1 MWAQNLHEGHAMTK
15 DLHTLIKSLTS
26 SEKGYVKKH
35 SIVHVIGDQNKY
47 IKLFDAIDKQKEYDE
62 KEIIQKFA
70 DDPILN
76 NFSVAKKY
84 LFRFILKCLE
94 SYNTNAKTELR
105 SILNHI
111 EILHNK
117 NLPGVAKKMLTKA
130 KATAQQYELY
140 EFMEEIIDWEIVF
153 IVEEANSQNYLE
165 LVNKYF
171 GELYDSIEKKKTI
184 IGYKH
189 LYQKLRAKA
198 LYMGLPRND
207 EDVLEF
213 QKIADQVSK
222 NDTNLLSTFNAQ
234 FYRNLMQ
241 ANFLFISNEHKQAN
255 ELMEKNV
262 KLMEEFPHMI
272 ELRPAIYLGMLR
284 NKAVNELS
292 LMRYKPLFDTIRKMD
307 AFVEKYGQMN
317 RYFEVMAEN
326 LKLFVYIPTGQ
337 FTEALKIAEKLDVLY
352 KQLPPTKTLTKE
364 RQLQH
369 YAFAYIY
376 IALEDY
382 KLANQ
387 HINSL
392 LNNHEFDIRSD
403 LFCFGQILSLII
415 HFELGNVELLD
426 YRARSTYNLLLKR
439 NHLYEF
445 EKQIIVFLKNTKSMT
460 RKSPEIRQAFIE
472 LKESIERIT
481 ENNKLEKNALSLFDL
496 ISWLES
502 KIEGKSFIEIKQE
515 KFNQLLSSEGANAHM
530 H

>member
-1 MWAQNLHEGHAMTK
+1 MTSK

-26 SEKGYVKKH
+26 SEKGYIKKH
-35 SIVHVIGDQNKY
+35 SVVHVIGDQNKY
-47 IKLFDAIDKQKEYDE
+47 IKIFDAIDKQKEYDE
-62 KEIIQKFA
+62 KEIIKKFT

-76 NFSVAKKY
+76 NFSVAKNY

-94 SYNTNAKTELR
+94 SYHSNTKAELR
-105 SILNHI
+105 STLNQI
-111 EILHNK
+111 EILYNK
-117 NLPGVAKKMLTKA
+117 NLPGVAKKMLVKA
-130 KATAQQYELY
+130 KATAQHYELY
-140 EFMEEIIDWEIVF
+140 EFMEEIIDWEIAF
-153 IVEEANSQNYLE
+153 IVEEANSKNYLE

-171 GELYDSIEKKKTI
+171 GELYDSIDKKKTI

-189 LYQKLRAKA
+189 LYQKLRAKG

-213 QKIADQVSK
+213 QLIADQANS
-222 NDTNLLSTFNAQ
+222 NDKTLLSTFNAK

-241 ANFLFISNEHKQAN
+241 ANFLFMSNEQKKAN

-262 KLMEEFPHMI
+262 QLMEANPHMI
-272 ELRPAIYLGMLR
+272 DLKPSTYLGMLR

-292 LMRYKPLFDTIRKMD
+292 LLRYKPLFDTIRKMD
-307 AFVEKYGQMN
+307 AFVAKYGQLN
-317 RYFEVMAEN
+317 RYFEVMSEN

-337 FTEALKIAEKLDVLY
+337 FKEALEIAEKLDFLY
-352 KQLPPTKTLTKE
+352 KHLPSTKTLTKE
-364 RQLQH
+364 RLLQH

-376 IALEDY
+376 IGLDDY
-382 KLANQ
+382 KMANQ
-387 HINSL
+387 HINAL

-403 LFCFGQILSLII
+403 MFCFAHILSLII
-415 HFELGNVELLD
+415 HFELENVELLD
-426 YRARSTYNLLLKR
+426 YRARTTYNLLLKR

-445 EKQIIVFLKNTKSMT
+445 EKQIIVFLKSTKNMT
-460 RKSPEIRQAFIE
+460 RKSPEIRQAFID
-472 LKESIERIT
+472 LKNNIERIT

-502 KIEGKSFIEIKQE
+502 KIEKKSFMQIKQK
-515 KFNQLLSSEGANAHM
+515 KFNQMMSSEAANAHM

>member
-1 MWAQNLHEGHAMTK
+1 MTSK
-15 DLHTLIKSLTS
+15 DLHTLIKSLTA
-26 SEKGYVKKH
+26 SEKGYIKKH
-35 SIVHVIGDQNKY
+35 SAVHVIGDQNKY
-47 IKLFDAIDKQKEYDE
+47 IKIFDAIDKQKKYDE
-62 KEIIQKFA
+62 KEIIKKFT

-76 NFSVAKKY
+76 NFSVAKNY

-94 SYNTNAKTELR
+94 SYHSNTKAELR
-105 SILNHI
+105 STLNQI

-130 KATAQQYELY
+130 KAVAQQYELY

-153 IVEEANSQNYLE
+153 IVEEANSKNYLE

-171 GELYDSIEKKKTI
+171 GELYESIEKKKTI

-207 EDVLEF
+207 EDVIAF
-213 QKIADQVSK
+213 QDIAQLAEA
-222 NDTNLLSTFNAQ
+222 NDKQLLSTFNAK

-241 ANFLFISNEHKQAN
+241 ANFLFVSNEQKKAN
-255 ELMEKNV
+255 M
-262 KLMEEFPHMI
+262 LMEENVQLMEENPHMI
-272 ELRPAIYLGMLR
+272 ELKPATYLGMLR

-292 LMRYKPLFDTIRKMD
+292 LMRYKRLFDTIKKMD
-307 AFVEKYGQMN
+307 AFINKYGQLN
-317 RYFEVMAEN
+317 RYFEVLAEN

-337 FTEALKIAEKLDVLY
+337 FREALEIAEKLDGIY
-352 KQLPPTKTLTKE
+352 KQLPVTKALVKE
-364 RQLQH
+364 KQLQH

-376 IALEDY
+376 IGLGEY

-403 LFCFGQILSLII
+403 LFCFAHILSLII
-415 HFELGNVELLD
+415 HFELENIELLD

-439 NHLYEF
+439 NHLHEF
-445 EKQIIVFLKNTKSMT
+445 EKQIIIFLKRTKDMT
-460 RKSPEIRQAFIE
+460 RKSPEIRKAFID
-472 LKESIERIT
+472 LKNNIESIT

-502 KIEGKSFIEIKQE
+502 KIEKKSFMQIKQK
-515 KFNQLLSSEGANAHM
+515 KFDQLMSAELSTEASNAHM